1 MLTSSTI
8 IKPDK
13 KELDENSIFITSTQ
27 NQIVDLKQLI
37 LKSFTAQHMND
48 LFNIW
53 NWSKVI
59 DTSY

>member
-8 IKPDK
+8 IKQDK

-37 LKSFTAQHMND
+37 LKSFTAQHIAD
-48 LFNIW
+48 LFNI
-53 NWSKVI
+53 
-59 DTSY
+59 